1 MLSSTPLTPSVH
13 AESEMK
19 KRKKKGKRQWSLSRE
34 GKGMEREENDFLLN
48 EEEEFSRAEKRN
60 MRVEEN
66 DGRWGKERGK
76 KVFQV

>member
-1 MLSSTPLTPSVH
+1 
-13 AESEMK
+13 
-19 KRKKKGKRQWSLSRE
+19 
-34 GKGMEREENDFLLN
+34 MEREENDFLLN

-66 DGRWGKERGK
+66 DERWGKERGK